1 VRGAKELVRRAV
13 SRAVVASGISAV
25 GRRVRPKRGALILYG
40 HRVSDDAEGYLEGTS
55 PQCLADQVA
64 YLARRY
70 EIIPF
75 RTLLECFEERREVP
89 SNSVVLTFDDGF
101 RDNLEHALPVL
112 ERHRAPATVFLVT
125 DSLTTGEL
133 PWSQRL
139 GCLFQYT
146 ARRSVVLDLTGGS
159 ELDFGSP
166 AARHRA
172 YRIVKEIL
180 KPMSRERRERSLH
193 AIASALEVEP
203 PKDRMLSWDDARALQ
218 SAGWELG
225 AHTVSHP
232 WLAQIPR
239 AEALEEMERSRD
251 ELGTRLGIERPSFA
265 FPAGSY
271 DDELIVAARGLGF
284 RSLFVRGAG
293 RRVNSLS
300 STDQYSLVRVGLPN
314 APAYVLEAEL
324 DGPLQ
329 AVRSIYRR

>member
-1 VRGAKELVRRAV
+1 M
-13 SRAVVASGISAV
+13 
-25 GRRVRPKRGALILYG
+25 P
-40 HRVSDDAEGYLEGTS
+40 H
-55 PQCLADQVA
+55 
-64 YLARRY
+64 
-70 EIIPF
+70 
-75 RTLLECFEERREVP
+75 
-89 SNSVVLTFDDGF
+89 NSVVLTFDDGF
-101 RDNLEHALPVL
+101 RDNLVHALPVL

-139 GCLFQYT
+139 GYLFQHT
-146 ARRSVVLDLTGGS
+146 SCRSAVLDLAGGS
-159 ELDFGSP
+159 ELDLASP
-166 AARHRA
+166 ASRMRA
-172 YRIVKEIL
+172 YRAVKEVV
-180 KPMSRERRERSLH
+180 KPMPRERREKVLQ
-193 AIASALEVEP
+193 AISTKLEVVAP
-203 PKDRMLSWDDARALQ
+203 RDRMLSWEDARALQ

-251 ELGTRLGIERPSFA
+251 ELKERLGIERPSFA

-271 DDELIVAARGLGF
+271 DDELIAAARGMGF
-284 RSLFVRGAG
+284 RSLFVRGGG

-300 STDQYSLVRVGLPN
+300 TTHPHGLVRVGLPN

-324 DGPLQ
+324 DGPLH